1 MQVIG
6 IRVQVPGSSSSWEE
20 EEVLYLPLLN
30 CSQLME
36 SELTGSLHVVLEWL
50 NCKHQIPISTTPRPG
65 ASGMLWVV
73 SFLRAMPHLMGC
85 WMAATA
91 ACSHEEDAWR
101 SAVYF
106 HFSSPPHYCVFLA
119 SHLYSHWQCERWGGS
134 PGAGEPLQRAGGW
147 EARMVSPMHLHL
159 CPAPGGDTATPC
171 SWAPTAAHIA
181 QHRGAQRRQQ
191 GNPLPVLHLHGLAGM
206 GQLVPLPTGA
216 CPSAVVLR
224 GYAVP
229 LSF

>member
-1 MQVIG
+1 MKKMRGDLQFTSIF
-6 IRVQVPGSSSSWEE
+6 
-20 EEVLYLPLLN
+20 LPLLITV
-30 CSQLME
+30 CSWLPIFT
-36 SELTGSLHVVLEWL
+36 LTGSLSVGGFSWG
-50 NCKHQIPISTTPRPG
+50 RG
-65 ASGMLWVV
+65 A
-73 SFLRAMPHLMGC
+73 P
-85 WMAATA
+85 AAGRGVGGQ
-91 ACSHEEDAWR
+91 DGVPVPW
-101 SAVYF
+101 
-106 HFSSPPHYCVFLA
+106 LA
-119 SHLYSHWQCERWGGS
+119 S
-134 PGAGEPLQRAGGW
+134 
-147 EARMVSPMHLHL
+147 VHLHL

>member
-1 MQVIG
+1 M
-6 IRVQVPGSSSSWEE
+6 QVPGSSSSWEE

-101 SAVYF
+101 SAIYF

-119 SHLYSHWQCERWGGS
+119 SHLYSHWQSECWGVLLGQGS
-134 PGAGEPLQRAGGW
+134 PCSGQGGGRPGWCPRALAG
-147 EARMVSPMHLHL
+147 L
-159 CPAPGGDTATPC
+159 CAPASLPCSWGDTATPC

>member
-1 MQVIG
+1 MQTIG

-50 NCKHQIPISTTPRPG
+50 NCKQQIPISTTPRPG

-101 SAVYF
+101 SAIYF

-119 SHLYSHWQCERWGGS
+119 SRLYSHWQCERWGGS

-147 EARMVSPMHLHL
+147 EARMVPPCLSWPPCTCSSALLLGETQPPMQLILPSTVVHSTASKEILSQCCICTALQGWGNLCL
-159 CPAPGGDTATPC
+159 CPLE
-171 SWAPTAAHIA
+171 
-181 QHRGAQRRQQ
+181 R
-191 GNPLPVLHLHGLAGM
+191 
-206 GQLVPLPTGA
+206 VPL
-216 CPSAVVLR
+216 LL
-224 GYAVP
+224 Y
-229 LSF
+229 